1 MKFLNFKK
9 MSVGFRLSFLIS
21 LLAFVGISSVM
32 VIISLVMNGFAKD
45 DATLIALETAK
56 GSGLH
61 AQVYLQKALDEARS
75 LGELF
80 TAATNVE
87 DARMSRRQVNAI
99 FRNFIERRTEFFGV
113 YVAFE
118 PNAFDGRDREYAG
131 STGHD
136 ASGRFVPYWTRNN
149 SGKGVVEALV
159 DYETVGVGDYYQQPK
174 LLGHE
179 ALIDPYLYNVQGR
192 DVLMVSLVV
201 PVKDAAGKFTGIAGI
216 DLTLDAIQQ
225 FVAGTTLYRTGR
237 ITMLSANGTI
247 VGAKDI
253 SFVNRKVTDLDGGAE
268 LAPMVATG
276 KEFSLERK
284 LSSGVSVL
292 TVGAPFS
299 VGATASTWMIVADVP
314 LAEVLASVRQIEL
327 LIILF
332 GAVAVIGVITLTLLL
347 ARSVS
352 VPLGRAVAFAQ
363 RVADGYVNAKLDAK
377 GREDEIGRLAVALNG
392 MTDGLRT
399 LAVQIQ
405 DGAGQ
410 VAASSEE
417 LSATAQQVSRG
428 AQEQASTLEETAASM
443 EELTASVEQ
452 VATHAGGQGATV
464 ETTSRRMEEMQSSV
478 TVVSETLAKVAVS
491 SGESVQRA
499 RQGAENVQKAVTAI
513 KDISSSSEQIAGIVD
528 VISEI
533 ASQINLLA
541 LNAAIEA
548 ARAGEHGR
556 GFAVV
561 ADEVGKLAER
571 SAQASKEIEALI
583 KATLKQVGSGVGL
596 AEESGRS
603 MEQIIGGA
611 QRSTG
616 MVDELQKSIGQ
627 QIGAIQEM
635 AKAIEELRAMSQS
648 IGAAT
653 GEQTTNAK
661 QVAKAVESVNEITQQ
676 AASASEEMASSTEE
690 LASMAAQLQSVVA
703 RFKIDDA
710 GAQTSAAPSTSPG
723 AKKPA

>member
-1 MKFLNFKK
+1 MRFPSMRR
-9 MSVGFRLSFLIS
+9 MSVGFRLSFVIS

-32 VIISLVMNGFAKD
+32 GIIALRINAFAKA
-45 DATLIALETAK
+45 DALLIASEAAQ
-56 GSGLH
+56 GGGLR
-61 AQVYLQKALDEARS
+61 AEAYLQQALDEARS
-75 LGELF
+75 LATLVE
-80 TAATNVE
+80 ASTNVGGA
-87 DARMSRRQVNAI
+87 DWARSQANALLKY
-99 FRNFIERRTEFFGV
+99 FIERRTEFFGV

-131 STGHD
+131 SAGHD
-136 ASGRFVPYWTRNN
+136 ASGRFVPYWTRNDQ
-149 SGKGVVEALV
+149 GKGVVEALV
-159 DYETVGVGDYYQQPK
+159 DYDKVGAGDYYQQPK
-174 LLGHE
+174 LQGHE
-179 ALIDPYLYNVQGR
+179 VLIDPYTYNVQGR

-201 PVKDAAGKFTGIAGI
+201 PVKNVTGKFAGIAGI
-216 DLTLDAIQQ
+216 NLTLDGTQELI
-225 FVAGTTLYRTGR
+225 AGTTLYRTGR
-237 ITMLSANGTI
+237 ITLLSANGTI
-247 VGAKDI
+247 VGAKDV
-253 SFVNRKVTDLDGGAE
+253 SLVNRKVSDLDGGAD
-268 LAPMVATG
+268 LAPMVGAG

-292 TVGAPFS
+292 TVGSPFS
-299 VGATASTWMIVADVP
+299 VGATASTWMVVADIP
-314 LAEVLASVRQIEL
+314 LAEVLAPIRSMLMLFV
-327 LIILF
+327 LIA
-332 GAVAVIGVITLTLLL
+332 AVAVIGVITITFLL
-347 ARSVS
+347 ARSIS
-352 VPLGRAVAFAQ
+352 VPLGRAVTFAQ
-363 RVADGYVNAKLDAK
+363 RVADGYVNAKLDVK
-377 GREDEIGRLAVALNG
+377 GREDEIGRLAAALNG
-392 MTDGLRT
+392 MTDGLRA

-417 LSATAQQVSRG
+417 LSATAQQVARG
-428 AQEQASTLEETAASM
+428 SQEQASTLEETAASM
-443 EELTASVEQ
+443 EQLTASVEQ
-452 VATHAGGQGATV
+452 VATHADGQGETV
-464 ETTSRRMEEMQSSV
+464 ETTSRRMEEMLSSV
-478 TVVSETLAKVAVS
+478 TVVSETLGKVAVG

-499 RQGAENVQKAVTAI
+499 RAGAESVQKAVAAI
-513 KDISSSSEQIAGIVD
+513 KDISASSERISGIVD
-528 VISEI
+528 VIADI

-571 SAQASKEIEALI
+571 SSQASKEIEALI
-583 KATLKQVGSGVGL
+583 KQTLKQVGSGVGL

-627 QIGAIQEM
+627 QIGAIQAM

-690 LASMAAQLQSVVA
+690 LASMAAQLQGVVA
-703 RFKIDDA
+703 RFRLDDGDGKA
-710 GAQTSAAPSTSPG
+710 AAATPAAKQSA
-723 AKKPA
+723 